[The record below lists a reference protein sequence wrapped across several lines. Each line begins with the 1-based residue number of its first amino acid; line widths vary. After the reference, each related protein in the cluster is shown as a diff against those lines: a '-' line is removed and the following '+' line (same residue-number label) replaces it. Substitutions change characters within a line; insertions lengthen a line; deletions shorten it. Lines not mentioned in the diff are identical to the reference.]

1 MRIKHYS
8 ILFLALLATSAS
20 VNSCSNKTP
29 ASIEESKATSKEDIT
44 LSTRMASQ
52 LPLAAAEMQPIQFI
66 TLLSGKID
74 FNPNEVT
81 NVYPLVGGVIS
92 HIYVTQGDHV
102 QKGQV
107 LADVYSSDFASAIS
121 DFQKAKAGLALTE
134 KALQREQELLAAKV
148 AAQRDVQQAESD
160 YAQSQA
166 EYDRSLGALKLL
178 GGNANSNAMT
188 FHITAPIEGTVVSRL
203 AQPGSQ
209 VRSDGSTLAFV
220 IGSTSSLWVT
230 LDAYPDDLRNLHV
243 GDSVRLKAAGLEDHP
258 FSSRIEYISPTVDP
272 TSFTTKIRCTLP
284 NSGGL
289 LKPAMFVGATVYHP
303 DGPGLFVPAP
313 AVFYDA
319 DGKTYVFIETAPHT
333 FRKREC
339 TIAQTEPDRVQIT
352 GGLNPGDTIVAD
364 HALFLND
371 ELQADQK

>member
-1 MRIKHYS
+1 MQSNQYFL
-8 ILFLALLATSAS
+8 LFAALLAMSAS
-20 VNSCSNKTP
+20 LVACSNKTP
-29 ASIEESKATSKEDIT
+29 ATIEESKATSKEDIT
-44 LSTRMASQ
+44 LSTRMAAQ

-81 NVYPLVGGVIS
+81 NVYPLVSGVIS
-92 HIYVTQGDHV
+92 HIYVNQGDQV
-102 QKGQV
+102 RKGEV

-121 DFQKAKAGLALTE
+121 DFQKAKAGLSLTQ
-134 KALQREQELLAAKV
+134 KALQRERELLTAKV
-148 AAQRDVQQAESD
+148 AAQRDVQQAKSD
-160 YAQSQA
+160 YAQAQA
-166 EYDRSLGALKLL
+166 EYDRSLETLKLL
-178 GGNANSNAMT
+178 GGTANSSNMT
-188 FHITAPIEGTVVSRL
+188 FHITAPIDGTVVSRL

-220 IGSTSSLWVT
+220 IGSTSSLWVM

-243 GDSVRLKAAGLEDHP
+243 GDSVVLKAAGLEDHP
-258 FSSRIEYISPTVDP
+258 LSSRIEYISPTVDP
-272 TSFTTKIRCTLP
+272 TSFTTKVRCTLP

-303 DGPGLFVPAP
+303 DGPGLYIPAG

-319 DGKTYVFIETAPHT
+319 DGKTYVFIQTAPHA
-333 FRKREC
+333 FRKQEVN
-339 TIAQTEPDRVQIT
+339 IAQTEPDRVQIT
-352 GGLNPGDTIVAD
+352 GGLNAGDSIVAD

>member
-1 MRIKHYS
+1 M
-8 ILFLALLATSAS
+8 SAS
-20 VNSCSNKTP
+20 VSSCSNKTP
-29 ASIEESKATSKEDIT
+29 PSIEESKATSKEDIV

-52 LPLAAAEMQPIQFI
+52 LPLATAKIEPTKFI
-66 TLLSGKID
+66 SLLSGKID
-74 FNPNEVT
+74 FDPNEVT

-92 HIYVTQGDHV
+92 RIYVNQGDIV
-102 QKGQV
+102 RKGQV
-107 LADVYSSDFASAIS
+107 LAEVYSSDIANAVS
-121 DFQKAKAGLALTE
+121 DFQKSRAQHE
-134 KALQREQELLAAKV
+134 V
-148 AAQRDVQQAESD
+148 AQQALARMKSLLESRLVS
-160 YAQSQA
+160 QSDLEQA
-166 EYDRSLGALKLL
+166 ENSEAQARADYDRSLKTLKLL
-178 GGNANSNAMT
+178 GGNENTTSMT
-188 FHITAPIEGTVVSRL
+188 FQITAPIDGTVVSRL

-243 GDSVRLKAAGLEDHP
+243 GDSVVLKAAGLEDHP

-272 TSFTTKIRCTLP
+272 TSYTTKIRCTLP
-284 NSGGL
+284 NSGGM
-289 LKPAMFVGATVYHP
+289 LKPSMFVGATVYHP
-303 DGPGLFVPAP
+303 DGPGLYVPAP

-319 DGKTYVFIETAPHT
+319 DGKTYVFVETAPNT

-352 GGLNPGDTIVAD
+352 NGLSAGDTIVAD